1 MSFFGKKSRTAQQKA
16 QWAKT
21 SLLIR
26 VVALGYIIFYVIVP
40 LFQQP
45 AEDAEAMNPA
55 VRYSIAGAFI
65 IATAYLTVQT
75 IITHIRNQKGGLYN
89 ADAYKDD
96 EVPGDTSESSEP
108 EDTEDDDYE
117 YDEDD
122 DEYEDDDYDDDDED
136 DDEYDDEYEDDDD
149 EYEDDD
155 DDEDEE
161 YDDEDDEYDED
172 E

>member
-26 VVALGYIIFYVIVP
+26 VVALGYIIFYVIIP
-40 LFQQP
+40 LFQIP
-45 AEDAEAMNPA
+45 PEDAEAMNP
-55 VRYSIAGAFI
+55 VLRYSIAGAFI
-65 IATAYLTVQT
+65 VATAYLTVQT

-96 EVPGDTSESSEP
+96 EEPGETSESSENSEP
-108 EDTEDDDYE
+108 EDKEDEDDEYDDDDDE

-122 DEYEDDDYDDDDED
+122 DEYDED
-136 DDEYDDEYEDDDD
+136 DDEYDDDDDEYEDDDD
-149 EYEDDD
+149 EYENDD
-155 DDEDEE
+155 
-161 YDDEDDEYDED
+161 
-172 E
+172 